1 MNKYYLIYFFS
12 RQVRVSQNYFSI
24 EECCFLCVM
33 NIDYVDIMAFPEIT
47 NYNEY
52 KTLCVTFVELSTID
66 QVRCDF
72 ESPSIKHFSIINN
85 RF

>member
-1 MNKYYLIYFFS
+1 MK
-12 RQVRVSQNYFSI
+12 
-24 EECCFLCVM
+24 
-33 NIDYVDIMAFPEIT
+33 IDYVDIKAFPEIT

-52 KTLCVTFVELSTID
+52 KTLCVTFVELSTLD